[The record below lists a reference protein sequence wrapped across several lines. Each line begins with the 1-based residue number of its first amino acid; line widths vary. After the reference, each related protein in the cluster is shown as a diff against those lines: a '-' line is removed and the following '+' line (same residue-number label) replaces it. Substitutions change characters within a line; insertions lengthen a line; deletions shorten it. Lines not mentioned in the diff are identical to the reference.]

1 MIVLPVIWGERTTL
15 STGITNLEA
24 SAALLPLPPEDAF
37 LSDEESGRV
46 LMKFLKA
53 LYPVMTF

>member
-1 MIVLPVIWGERTTL
+1 MVLPVTFGERMTL

-24 SAALLPLPPEDAF
+24 SAALLPVPPEDAC

-46 LMKFLKA
+46 LMKFLKP
-53 LYPVMTF
+53 LYLIVTF

>member
-1 MIVLPVIWGERTTL
+1 MVLPVTFGVRMTL
-15 STGITNLEA
+15 STGITNLEG
-24 SAALLPLPPEDAF
+24 SAALRPLPPEDVC

-53 LYPVMTF
+53 LYPVVTF

>member
-1 MIVLPVIWGERTTL
+1 MMVTFGERMIL
-15 STGITNLEA
+15 STRITNLEA
-24 SAALLPLPPEDAF
+24 SAALLPLAPEDAC

-53 LYPVMTF
+53 LYPVTTF